1 MKGGVVI
8 FANLKPRSLDGYPS
22 NGMLLA
28 ASNETSHELLWP
40 DPSAK
45 PGEWVYIEGHELPE
59 KFEDVLKSNF

>member
-28 ASNETSHELLWP
+28 GSNENGTELLRP
-40 DPSAK
+40 DSAFK
-45 PGEWVYIEGHELPE
+45 PGERVYIEGNELPE
-59 KFEDVLKSNF
+59 EF